1 MAVIKQ
7 SSSPSKKTN
16 FQLRKWIKIKPLLA
30 LVFCS
35 VLFYAYSQW
44 QHWLEKL
51 DQKPISAF
59 ALLGSPQYTTNSDIR
74 DIILKMG
81 ELKGFFGQDV
91 AIIRQQIETMPW
103 IKGAVVRKIWPD
115 RLSIWVAEHTPVAY
129 WNENEFLTN
138 EGVIFRL
145 PVEKLKER
153 KLPRLFGPDYQSL
166 TVLSAWN
173 DLFNAFKAKNM
184 TLKAVSI
191 DERGAWGVLL
201 DNNIEL
207 KLGRGEWKSKIE
219 RFAQIY
225 PQIDVP
231 ENKKIDYID
240 LRYQRGGAV
249 GFTDLN

>member
-1 MAVIKQ
+1 MAAIKRPLLSQ
-7 SSSPSKKTN
+7 KKTT
-16 FQLRKWIKIKPLLA
+16 FQVKKWIKIKPLLA
-30 LVFCS
+30 LLFCG

-44 QHWLEKL
+44 EKWLEKL

-59 ALLGSPQYTTNSDIR
+59 ALLGSPQYTTNNDIR

-91 AIIRQQIETMPW
+91 DIIRQQIESMPW

-129 WNENEFLTN
+129 WNENEFLTS
-138 EGVIFRL
+138 EGIIFKL
-145 PVEKLKER
+145 PLEKLKET
-153 KLPRLFGPDYQSL
+153 KLPRLFGPDYQSVA
-166 TVLSAWN
+166 VLAAWQ
-173 DLFNAFKAKNM
+173 DLFKEFKAKNM
-184 TLKAVSI
+184 NLKAVSV
-191 DERGAWGVLL
+191 DQRESWGVLL

-219 RFAQIY
+219 RFAIIY

-249 GFTDLN
+249 SFVDLN